1 MALLTELHPIVAQL
15 SPSEEQVPAVV
26 ARGQDVAVTA
36 GAGAGKTRTLVA
48 RYLSLLVDGL
58 PLRTI
63 VAITFTKKAAREMRN
78 RVREEVRRY
87 LETPGLAAA
96 ELVFWRDIYEQLDA
110 ARIGTIH
117 GLCAELLRH
126 HPVEACTD
134 EFSLDPRFD
143 MLDEGQMALLQAQAV
158 DAALAWAADDA
169 EAAHLFADFG
179 ARALGTTVA
188 RLLSQ
193 RLDVA
198 DARADL
204 AGATGDLWLAW
215 LPHLAGP
222 LRAFLDDPE
231 VRAGFADLVTWRAD
245 GTLARAEA
253 AGDALVPGFRE
264 LLAHWDA
271 IEAARA
277 CADARAR
284 ADAARAVG
292 TRDDWGTISRHLAPL
307 RDNLKQKGAKRN
319 WAPADPKPVIKALQ
333 VCYDAQ
339 VKPVVGGGIDL
350 DLDRRSAQ
358 VIVPALL
365 RVFDRA
371 LTVYTS
377 SKQAR
382 RALDFDDLE
391 ARALKLLQEHP
402 DVRAYWQGRVGALLV
417 DEFQDTNGRQ
427 RDLLKALNGDAGK
440 LFIVGDGKQ
449 SIYRFRGADVSV
461 FREER
466 RAIAG
471 RGLALELATSYRA
484 HAALVASLNTLLRPV
499 LGDHEDPDRP
509 YVEPFAALQ
518 HYRTAPAAGLEPP
531 YMELHLTVGSKSDG
545 ALDRAA
551 RVLAARFV
559 DLVAGGNVTVEDRD
573 EETGQ
578 SVVRPLNYGDI
589 AVLCRA
595 SSSFAAYE
603 DALELAGI
611 PYLTISGRGFYDRP
625 EVRDLLNALQAL
637 ADPTDDL
644 ALVGLLRSPV
654 CGLSDMALTRLRQ
667 AQRSRRTASL
677 WATLLEDDLTYLEGE
692 VTPAME
698 SRDLIA
704 RLHALVGR
712 VPVAAVLKAFLDAT
726 SYQAALLRAGQARA
740 SGNVAKL
747 LADAHASEIVGV
759 GAFAAYMAELRD
771 VTSREGEAR
780 VLASGAVQIMTVH
793 QAKGLEFPV
802 VVIGDAAHGDP
813 RSSGVLID
821 AALGVVP
828 PLETEIAVGTGDT
841 QVREVTSAAYLW
853 AKAREGDQQAAESA
867 RLLYVAA
874 TRAREMLLISG
885 TVGASSRGVLS
896 TRGWLESLGAAMDLK
911 GATPKIDADA
921 DRIHRFTCD
930 LGGQEVACTIYEPE
944 AALPGCGIGQAALP
958 LVGAAAGMPDPVMLA
973 PVGAP
978 KMQPDAAVEDAE
990 RDPPRRV
997 WRVVPPTDRARA
1009 PAWVVGQI
1017 VHMALGA
1024 WMFPDGNGGIF
1035 ASGDIAPGQQLDRA
1049 AARRRFNDLA
1059 EAEAFSCGLTND
1071 DEVTDAVLRAA
1082 RMLAHFQDSSLYEE
1096 MAAAPRRLHEVPYS
1110 ILDDAGKVD
1119 SGVIDALYRSGDDW
1133 VLVEFKTDTVKDE
1146 AALDAL
1152 MRSTDYAEQV
1162 ARYRGAA
1169 ARLLGAQVRAA
1180 VCFLNFGGRSRV
1192 VGATSAWR

>member
-1 MALLTELHPIVAQL
+1 MLLTELHPIVAQL
-15 SPSEEQVPAVV
+15 SPSEEQAPAVV

-58 PLRTI
+58 PLRSI
-63 VAITFTKKAAREMRN
+63 VAITFTKKASREMRN

-87 LETPGLAAA
+87 LATPGLAAQ

-134 EFSLDPRFD
+134 ESSLDPRFD
-143 MLDEGQMALLQAQAV
+143 MLDEGQIALLQAQAV
-158 DAALAWAADDA
+158 DAALAWAADNA
-169 EAAHLFADFG
+169 ETAHLFADLG
-179 ARALGTTVA
+179 ERELGTTVA

-198 DARADL
+198 GACAKL
-204 AGATGDLWLAW
+204 AGTPSDLWTAW
-215 LPHLAGP
+215 LPGLVGP
-222 LRAFLDDPE
+222 LRAFLDDPD

-253 AGDALVPGFRE
+253 AGDALVPDFRE

-284 ADAARAVG
+284 ADAL
-292 TRDDWGTISRHLAPL
+292 DDWGTISRHLAPL

-319 WAPADPKPVIKALQ
+319 WAPADPKSVIKALQ

-358 VIVPALL
+358 VVVPALL
-365 RVFDRA
+365 RVFDSA

-377 SKQAR
+377 AKQTR
-382 RALDFDDLE
+382 CALDFDDLE
-391 ARALKLLQEHP
+391 AMALKLLQEHP
-402 DVRAYWQGRVGALLV
+402 DVRGYWQGRVQALLV

-427 RDLLKALNGDAGK
+427 RDLLQALNGDAGK

-466 RAIAG
+466 QAMAG

-499 LGDHEDPDRP
+499 LGDQEDPDRP

-518 HYRTAPAAGLEPP
+518 HYRKAPAAGLEPP
-531 YMELHLTVGSKSDG
+531 YTELHMAVGSKSDG

-551 RVLAARFV
+551 RILAARFA
-559 DLVAGGNVTVEDRD
+559 DLVAGGDVAVEDRD

-578 SVVRPLNYGDI
+578 PVDRPLNYGDI
-589 AVLCRA
+589 AILCRA

-625 EVRDLLNALQAL
+625 EVRDLLNVLQAL
-637 ADPTDDL
+637 ADPADDL
-644 ALVGLLRSPV
+644 ALAGLLRSPV
-654 CGLSDMALTRLRQ
+654 CGLSDMALYRLRQ
-667 AQRSRRTASL
+667 AQRSRRIASL
-677 WATLLEDDLTYLEGE
+677 WGTLLQDDLIYLEGE
-692 VTPAME
+692 AAMAME

-759 GAFAAYMAELRD
+759 SAFAAYMAELRD
-771 VTSREGEAR
+771 VASREGEAR
-780 VLASGAVQIMTVH
+780 ALATGAVQIMSVH

-813 RSSGVLID
+813 RGGGVLID
-821 AALGVVP
+821 AVFGVVP
-828 PLETEIAVGTGDT
+828 PLEAEIATGTGDT
-841 QVREVTSAAYLW
+841 QVRKVTSAAYRW
-853 AKAREGDQQAAESA
+853 ALARERDQQAAESA

-885 TVGASSRGVLS
+885 TAGASSRGVLS
-896 TRGWLESLGAAMDLK
+896 MRGWLESLGAAMDLRR
-911 GATPKIDADA
+911 AAPKINGDG
-921 DRIHRFTCD
+921 DRIYKFTCD
-930 LGGQEVACTIYEPE
+930 LDGQPVACAIYEPE
-944 AALPGCGIGQAALP
+944 AALPGGEIGQAASP
-958 LVGAAAGMPDPVMLA
+958 PGGAAGGMPDPAMLA
-973 PVGAP
+973 PFGAP
-978 KMQPDAAVEDAE
+978 RLQPDGAVEDAE

-997 WRVVPPTDRARA
+997 WRVVPRTDRARA

-1017 VHMALGA
+1017 VHTALGA
-1024 WMFPDGNGGIF
+1024 WMFPDGDGGTLT
-1035 ASGDIAPGQQLDRA
+1035 SGDIAPGQHLARG

-1071 DEVTDAVLRAA
+1071 DEVTDAVRRAA
-1082 RMLAHFQDSSLYEE
+1082 RMLVHFQDSSLYEE
-1096 MAAAPRRLHEVPYS
+1096 MAAAPRRMHEVPYS

-1133 VLVEFKTDTVKDE
+1133 VLVEFKTDTIKDE
-1146 AALDAL
+1146 AALDTL
-1152 MRSTDYAEQV
+1152 MRSTDYGEQV

-1169 ARLLGAQVRAA
+1169 ARLLGAQVRAV
-1180 VCFLNFGGRSRV
+1180 VCFLNFGGRTRV

>member
-1 MALLTELHPIVAQL
+1 MTLLTELHPIVAQL
-15 SPSEEQVPAVV
+15 SPSEEQAPAVV

-58 PLRTI
+58 PLRSI

-96 ELVFWRDIYEQLDA
+96 DLVFWRDIYEQLDG

-126 HPVEACTD
+126 HPVEAGSG
-134 EFSLDPRFD
+134 ESGLDPRFD
-143 MLDEGQMALLQAQAV
+143 MLDEGQIALLRAQAV
-158 DAALAWAADDA
+158 DVALAWAADDA
-169 EAAHLFADFG
+169 ETVHLFADFG
-179 ARALGTTVA
+179 ARALGTIVA

-198 DARADL
+198 DARARM
-204 AGATGDLWLAW
+204 AGAQGDLWTTW
-215 LPHLAGP
+215 WPHLVGP

-231 VRAGFADLVTWRAD
+231 VRAGFADMLTWRAD
-245 GTLARAEA
+245 GTLARAES
-253 AGDALVPGFRE
+253 AGDGLVPGFRA

-271 IEAARA
+271 IE
-277 CADARAR
+277 
-284 ADAARAVG
+284 AARAVG

-307 RDNLKQKGAKRN
+307 RENLKQKGAKRN

-333 VCYDAQ
+333 VRYDAQ
-339 VKPVVGGGIDL
+339 VKPVVGGGINL

-358 VIVPALL
+358 VVVPALL

-371 LTVYTS
+371 LTGYTS
-377 SKQAR
+377 AKQAR

-391 ARALKLLQEHP
+391 AMALKLLQEHP
-402 DVRAYWQGRVGALLV
+402 DVRAYWQGRVQALLV

-427 RDLLKALNGDAGK
+427 RDLFKALNGDAGK

-466 RAIAG
+466 QAIAG
-471 RGLALELATSYRA
+471 RGLELELATSYRA
-484 HAALVASLNTLLRPV
+484 HAALVESLNTLLQPV
-499 LGDHEDPDRP
+499 LGEQEDPDRP

-518 HYRTAPAAGLEPP
+518 HYRTTPAAGLEPP
-531 YMELHLTVGSKSDG
+531 YTELYLAVGSKNDG

-551 RVLAARFV
+551 RILAGRFA
-559 DLVAGGNVTVEDRD
+559 DLVAGGDVAVEDRD

-578 SVVRPLNYGDI
+578 SVSRPLNYGDI
-589 AVLCRA
+589 AILCRA

-644 ALVGLLRSPV
+644 ALAGLLRSPV
-654 CGLSDMALTRLRQ
+654 CGLSDMALYHLRQ
-667 AQRSRRTASL
+667 AQRSRPTASL
-677 WATLLEDDLTYLEGE
+677 WGTLLQDDLTYLEGE
-692 VTPAME
+692 AATAME

-759 GAFAAYMAELRD
+759 SAFAAYMAELRD
-771 VTSREGEAR
+771 VASREGEAR
-780 VLASGAVQIMTVH
+780 VLAAGAVQIMSVH

-813 RSSGVLID
+813 QSSGVLID
-821 AALGVVP
+821 ATLGVVP
-828 PLETEIAVGTGDT
+828 PLKAELAVGEESHK
-841 QVREVTSAAYLW
+841 VLPVTSAAYRW
-853 AKAREGDQQAAESA
+853 AQAREGDQQAAETA

-885 TVGASSRGVLS
+885 TVGASSRGMLS
-896 TRGWLESLGAAMDLK
+896 TRGWLDSLGAAMDLK
-911 GATPKIDADA
+911 GAAPRINADG
-921 DRIHRFTCD
+921 DRIHSFTCD
-930 LGGQEVACTIYEPE
+930 LGGQEVACAIYEPE
-944 AALPGCGIGQAALP
+944 AALPSSEIGQAAAP
-958 LVGAAAGMPDPVMLA
+958 PCDAAAGMPDPDMLA
-973 PVGAP
+973 PVGAA
-978 KMQPDAAVEDAE
+978 KLQLDGAVEDAE

-997 WRVVPPTDRARA
+997 WRVVPRTDRARA

-1024 WMFPDGNGGIF
+1024 WMFPDGDGGNLT
-1035 ASGDIAPGQQLDRA
+1035 SGDIAPGQQVDRA

-1071 DEVTDAVLRAA
+1071 DQVTDAVRRAA
-1082 RMLAHFQDSSLYEE
+1082 RMLVHFQDSSLYEE
-1096 MAAAPRRLHEVPYS
+1096 MASAPRRLHEVPYS
-1110 ILDDAGKVD
+1110 ILDDKGKLD
-1119 SGVIDALYRSGDDW
+1119 SGVIDALYRTDDGW
-1133 VLVEFKTDTVKDE
+1133 VLVEFKTDTIKDE
-1146 AALDAL
+1146 AALDTV
-1152 MRSTDYAEQV
+1152 MQSTDYGEQV
-1162 ARYRGAA
+1162 ARYRAA
-1169 ARLLGAQVRAA
+1169 AERLLSASGRRAPVRGA
-1180 VCFLNFGGRSRV
+1180 VCFLNFRGRTRV
-1192 VGATSAWR
+1192 VGTTPAWR

>member
-1 MALLTELHPIVAQL
+1 MLLTELHPIIAQL
-15 SPSEEQVPAVV
+15 SPSEEQAPAVV

-58 PLRTI
+58 PLRSI

-87 LETPGLAAA
+87 LATPGLAAQ

-134 EFSLDPRFD
+134 QCRLDPRFD
-143 MLDEGQMALLQAQAV
+143 MLDEGQIALLQAQAV
-158 DAALAWAADDA
+158 DAALAWAADNA
-169 EAAHLFADFG
+169 ETAHLFADFG
-179 ARALGTTVA
+179 ERELGTTVA
-188 RLLSQ
+188 RLLSR

-198 DARADL
+198 DARAKL
-204 AGATGDLWLAW
+204 AVATGDLWLAW
-215 LPHLAGP
+215 LPHLVGP
-222 LRAFLDDPE
+222 LRAFLDDPD
-231 VRAGFADLVTWRAD
+231 VRAGFADLVTWRAN

-253 AGDALVPGFRE
+253 AGDALAPDFRE

-271 IEAARA
+271 IE
-277 CADARAR
+277 
-284 ADAARAVG
+284 AARAVG

-319 WAPADPKPVIKALQ
+319 WTPADPKPVIKVLQ
-333 VCYDAQ
+333 VCYDTQ
-339 VKPVVGGGIDL
+339 VKPVAGGGIDL

-358 VIVPALL
+358 VVVPALL
-365 RVFDRA
+365 RVFDSA

-377 SKQAR
+377 AKLTR

-391 ARALKLLQEHP
+391 AMALKLLQEHP
-402 DVRAYWQGRVGALLV
+402 DVRGYWQGRVQALLV

-427 RDLLKALNGDAGK
+427 RDLLQALNGDAEK

-466 RAIAG
+466 RAMAG

-499 LGDHEDPDRP
+499 LGDQEDPGRP

-531 YMELHLTVGSKSDG
+531 YTELHLAVGSKSDG

-551 RVLAARFV
+551 RILAARFA
-559 DLVAGGNVTVEDRD
+559 DLVAGGDVAVEDRD

-578 SVVRPLNYGDI
+578 PVDRPLNYGDI
-589 AVLCRA
+589 AILCRA

-603 DALELAGI
+603 DALELAGV

-637 ADPTDDL
+637 ADPADDL
-644 ALVGLLRSPV
+644 ALAGLLRSPV
-654 CGLSDMALTRLRQ
+654 CGLSDMALYRLRE
-667 AQRSRRTASL
+667 AQRSRHAASL
-677 WATLLEDDLTYLEGE
+677 WAALLQDDLIYLEGE
-692 VTPAME
+692 AATAME
-698 SRDLIA
+698 SRELIA

-740 SGNVAKL
+740 AGNVAKL

-759 GAFAAYMAELRD
+759 SDFAAYMAELRD
-771 VTSREGEAR
+771 VASREGEAR
-780 VLASGAVQIMTVH
+780 ALASGAVQIMSVH

-813 RSSGVLID
+813 RSRGVLID
-821 AALGVVP
+821 AVFGVVP
-828 PLETEIAVGTGDT
+828 PLEAEIATGTGDT
-841 QVREVTSAAYLW
+841 QVRKVTSAAYRW
-853 AKAREGDQQAAESA
+853 ALARERDQQAAESA

-896 TRGWLESLGAAMDLK
+896 TRGWLESLGAAMDLRRV
-911 GATPKIDADA
+911 APKINADG
-921 DRIHRFTCD
+921 DRIHKFMCD
-930 LGGQEVACTIYEPE
+930 LDGQPVACAIYEPE
-944 AALPGCGIGQAALP
+944 AALPGGE
-958 LVGAAAGMPDPVMLA
+958 VGEAAAPSGGDAASMPDPVMLA

-978 KMQPDAAVEDAE
+978 KLQPDAAVEDAE

-997 WRVVPPTDRARA
+997 WRVVPRTDRARA

-1017 VHMALGA
+1017 VHVALGA
-1024 WMFPDGNGGIF
+1024 WMFPDGDGGTLV
-1035 ASGDIAPGQQLDRA
+1035 SGDIAPGQQLDRG

-1071 DEVTDAVLRAA
+1071 DEVTDAVRRAA
-1082 RMLAHFQDSSLYEE
+1082 RMLVHCQDSSLYEE
-1096 MAAAPRRLHEVPYS
+1096 MAAAPRRMHEVPYS

-1119 SGVIDALYRSGDDW
+1119 SGVIDALYRTDDGW
-1133 VLVEFKTDTVKDE
+1133 VLVEFKTDTIKDE
-1146 AALDAL
+1146 AALDTL
-1152 MRSTDYAEQV
+1152 MRSTDYGEQV

-1169 ARLLGAQVRAA
+1169 ARLLGAQVRAV
-1180 VCFLNFGGRSRV
+1180 VCFLNFGGRTRV